1 MIITCEC
8 ISANQSAILFSE
20 ILDLLYFHENLWKF
34 GEKTRSTKNIVQV
47 SGIVTCKIRHCDRPN
62 FAN

>member
-1 MIITCEC
+1 MVITCEC

-20 ILDLLYFHENLWKF
+20 IIELLYFHVNLGKF
-34 GEKTRSTKNIVQV
+34 GEKIRSTKNIVQV
-47 SGIVTCKIRHCDRPN
+47 SGIVMCKIRHCDRPN